1 MIQLLSLGA
10 LVVIAIAIAA
20 LNLYVSKITHA
31 TKADKEAFD
40 EDVSE
45 DIFTW

>member
-1 MIQLLSLGA
+1 MIQFLSVGA
-10 LVVIAIAIAA
+10 LVVIVIATVA